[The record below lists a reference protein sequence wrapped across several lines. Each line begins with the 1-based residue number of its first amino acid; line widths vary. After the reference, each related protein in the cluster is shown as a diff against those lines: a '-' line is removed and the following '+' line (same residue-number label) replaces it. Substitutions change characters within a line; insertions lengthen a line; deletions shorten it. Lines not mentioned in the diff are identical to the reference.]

1 YPCIGNVGYGAAF
14 DPSNTA
20 CTTNSQFTVPPAGS
34 LFPLDVTSIP
44 NKAIWPYV
52 QQWSFGFQRELPQ
65 SFVTTFSYVGSRGT
79 HLTLERQLN
88 QLHPL
93 PESFNPFGPGE
104 PLTIEECTIPP
115 GGPGGGSF
123 PGDGTTP
130 FALQNGTVITPQNP
144 AYQYLQAACTN
155 THTPN
160 VNSLP
165 GRPFP
170 GLGRVLA
177 LQNVAD
183 SNYNGL
189 QVTLRRASGSLTAG
203 LSYSYSHSL
212 DDSSDRSDPVLVNS
226 YDLRSNY
233 ASSNFDQRHLFNLS
247 YVYQLPLKSVA
258 QRVSDYVN

>member
-1 YPCIGNVGYGAAF
+1 CVQGPPFSCMKDHLFNPAPRIGFAWDPRGDGKTAIRGGYGIFFEHGTGNETNTGSLEASAPLVLSITQPFPLNYPCIGNVCYGAAF

-144 AYQYLQAACTN
+144 AYQYLQ
-155 THTPN
+155 
-160 VNSLP
+160 
-165 GRPFP
+165 
-170 GLGRVLA
+170 
-177 LQNVAD
+177 
-183 SNYNGL
+183 
-189 QVTLRRASGSLTAG
+189 
-203 LSYSYSHSL
+203 
-212 DDSSDRSDPVLVNS
+212 
-226 YDLRSNY
+226 
-233 ASSNFDQRHLFNLS
+233 
-247 YVYQLPLKSVA
+247 
-258 QRVSDYVN
+258 